1 MIRFGKDLGMSVT
14 TLTRFATQH
23 RLRTRVDDDL
33 TTIIPGKVGH
43 IYEFDDKLLGVT
55 VIPDPPRRQY

>member
-1 MIRFGKDLGMSVT
+1 MSVT